1 MRMTTLLIHALP
13 GGVGIV
19 TGFLALSVAKG
30 GGVHRKSG
38 LLFVGAMILL
48 ALSGAVIA
56 AVGGGEASVVAG
68 LLTFYLVCTAIITVR
83 PLPNWSRRVNVAL
96 MIMALTLGLVAT
108 ALGFDA
114 VSRGGVREGIPAVI
128 LFKFA
133 VVALLAFAGDLKVM
147 RSGALK
153 GASRL
158 ARHLWRM
165 CFALYIASASFFLG
179 QADVLPE
186 AVRIPAI
193 LAVPAFAPLLVMFYW
208 LWRVRVRRRLQG
220 IVGVS
225 AREAY

>member
-13 GGVGIV
+13 GGAGIV

-30 GGVHRKSG
+30 GGRHRTSG
-38 LLFVGAMILL
+38 LLFVGAMIVL
-48 ALSGAVIA
+48 ALSGAVMA
-56 AVGGGEASVVAG
+56 AVGGGEGSVLGG
-68 LLTFYLVCTAIITVR
+68 LLTFYLVCTALLTVR
-83 PLPNWSRRVNVAL
+83 PLADWSRRVNVGL
-96 MIMALTLGLVAT
+96 MLVAVAIGVTAT

-114 VSRGGVREGIPAVI
+114 VSRGGVREGIPAVV

-133 VVALLAFAGDLKVM
+133 VVALLACAGDLKVI
-147 RSGALK
+147 RSGPLK
-153 GASRL
+153 GTSRL

-186 AVRIPAI
+186 AVRIPAL
-193 LAVPAFAPLLVMFYW
+193 LAIPAFAPLLAMFYW

-225 AREAY
+225 AREAF